1 LSNAAARN
9 ADPELALVL
18 SECRRRDRLRMI
30 LGLAIAAALAASLAA
45 SGGLEPRRYADA
57 GRTIL
62 QLLSDATPPDFSRGR
77 SWLGPLFETL
87 MMSVGATLIGGLA
100 AFPLS
105 LLAARTTRFPK
116 IVSAA
121 AQLLLNITRSIPELI
136 FGVIFVAAVG
146 FGPLAGLLALA
157 CHSVGMLGKF
167 ATEHLE
173 HLDPAP
179 AAALES
185 QGVSRSGIIRFC
197 LVPQVLPR
205 LVDLTLYRWEHNVRA
220 ASVMGMVGAGGLGLE
235 LITAFSLFEYREAL
249 AILVVI
255 LATVSIMD
263 LASRRLRMLLVEQ
276 S

>member
-1 LSNAAARN
+1 MSNAAAR
-9 ADPELALVL
+9 AVDPEIALVL
-18 SECRRRDRLRMI
+18 AECCRRDRRRMI
-30 LGLAIAAALAASLAA
+30 LALAIAAVLAASLAA
-45 SGGLEPRRYADA
+45 SGGLELRRYADA

-62 QLLSDATPPDFSRGR
+62 QLIFDATPPDFAHGR
-77 SWLGPLFETL
+77 AWLKPLFETL
-87 MMSVGATLIGGLA
+87 MMSVGATLISGVA

-105 LLAARTTRFPK
+105 LLAARTARFPK
-116 IVSAA
+116 AASAC
-121 AQLLLNITRSIPELI
+121 AQLVLNIARSIPELI

-173 HLDPAP
+173 HLDHAP

-185 QGVSRSGIIRFC
+185 QGVSRFGVVRFC

-220 ASVMGMVGAGGLGLE
+220 ACVMGMVGAGGLGLH
-235 LITAFSLFEYREAL
+235 LVTAFSLFEYREAV
-249 AILVVI
+249 AILAVI
-255 LATVSIMD
+255 LATVTIID
-263 LASRRLRMLLVEQ
+263 LGSRRLRVLLVER